1 MKSNQSGKPD
11 QTAPAD
17 REKRALSRRAFIKGA
32 GVAAAA
38 VAGLGGVRPADAAD
52 RSRAAPD
59 PGVVE
64 RLGPGAQTIEL
75 AVNGNKVRLAVEPR
89 VTLADAL
96 RNHLGLTGTKL
107 ACDRGACGACTV
119 HLDGRPVTSC
129 MMFAFEARGHEI
141 TTIEGLGSAD
151 RMHPVQSA
159 FVANDALQCGF
170 CTPGMV
176 MAVAAELKRNPAAS
190 LDDIKRAV
198 AGNICRCGTY
208 PHVFKAAFAAAG
220 YKAAKPSGGTA

>member
-1 MKSNQSGKPD
+1 MKRDEKHDSG
-11 QTAPAD
+11 
-17 REKRALSRRAFIKGA
+17 RAERRKSSANLTRRSFIKGA

-38 VAGLGGVRPADAAD
+38 VAGIGSIEGAERVGADATVEN
-52 RSRAAPD
+52 
-59 PGVVE
+59 GVVE
-64 RLGPGAQTIEL
+64 RLGPGAQAMDL
-75 AVNGNKVRLAVEPR
+75 RVNGKTVHIAVEPR
-89 VTLADAL
+89 VTLVDAL

-107 ACDRGACGACTV
+107 VCDRGACGACTV
-119 HLDGRPVTSC
+119 HLDGRPVTAC
-129 MMFAFEARGHEI
+129 MMLAFEARGHEI
-141 TTIEGLGSAD
+141 VTIEGLGSPD

-176 MAVAAELKRNPAAS
+176 MSVAAELERNPSAS

-208 PHVFKAAFAAAG
+208 PHVFKAALQAAG
-220 YKAAKPSGGTA
+220 YKSGKPPGSKL